1 MDVLAAI
8 GTVICLNEVASDPR
22 RLLLLLPLEAVAAAS
37 CSSTL
42 MPEVVEASS
51 SLKLTR
57 LLDFTA
63 ADGEGELPFP
73 LAVAST
79 EPDAAVPGPAAGV
92 LGVAASAEGEAFSPA
107 RPSSIL
113 RRLAEG
119 EMFGV
124 GWITLISID
133 WHVSPR
139 FRSRGGEGRTAPFD
153 EAVVVA
159 DAADLPMIGLTPGV
173 SMMTDSVFIDIVLW
187 GCIFLLL
194 VIRFRTSEA
203 AIKKNTSFYDSNMRS
218 SFCTFWILNV
228 IRFDY
233 DYVRKFVDI

>member
-1 MDVLAAI
+1 MDILAAI

-57 LLDFTA
+57 RLDFTA
-63 ADGEGELPFP
+63 TDGEGELPFP

-79 EPDAAVPGPAAGV
+79 EPDAVVPAPSAAPAGV
-92 LGVAASAEGEAFSPA
+92 LGVMASPEGEALSPA
-107 RPSSIL
+107 RLSSIL

-124 GWITLISID
+124 G
-133 WHVSPR
+133 
-139 FRSRGGEGRTAPFD
+139 
-153 EAVVVA
+153 
-159 DAADLPMIGLTPGV
+159 
-173 SMMTDSVFIDIVLW
+173 
-187 GCIFLLL
+187 
-194 VIRFRTSEA
+194 
-203 AIKKNTSFYDSNMRS
+203 
-218 SFCTFWILNV
+218 
-228 IRFDY
+228 
-233 DYVRKFVDI
+233 